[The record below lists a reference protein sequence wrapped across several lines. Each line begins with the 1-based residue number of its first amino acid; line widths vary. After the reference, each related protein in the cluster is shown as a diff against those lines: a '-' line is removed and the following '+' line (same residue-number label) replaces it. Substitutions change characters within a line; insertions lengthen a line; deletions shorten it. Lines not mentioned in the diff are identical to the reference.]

1 MKKKLLQYLVMFLIA
16 LPIINAASIAVDS
29 PQYIIEAETASVN
42 FSINSVNFSGTVTI
56 LYTNINS
63 TIVSVPFSN
72 GNFVGDH
79 YNYSWNVK
87 GSAAGDY
94 SIYASVANSS
104 GDVLAVYNKT
114 GTVNSSIPKVFLSSP
129 SGTLNKDTQ
138 ILIVKTSEIA
148 TCKYDSGNT
157 SYGNMSSTFANT
169 NSIWNNQTLTG
180 LSEGE
185 HSYFVRC
192 TDANG
197 FTMNE
202 PRVIKFTVDLPPSA
216 SIKLSDKSPVKAG
229 TIEVTVTT
237 SENIDNTPTLEYAY
251 NDAPSTKKQ
260 ISLTGSGSSWKGY
273 LIITEADNN
282 KVGTFYFSA
291 LDSAGNTGNKIT
303 SDSIFVVDT
312 LKPVSAQSVK
322 AASNSN
328 GDIELSWYYDGE
340 DANYF
345 NVYRSTSAGVNYV
358 DFYEKSENESRNFLD
373 ESNVNKATYYY
384 RISAVDNAGN
394 EGPLSEEVYATS
406 VNSAVVSSQLPQSS
420 VTQDT
425 TPKVLPP
432 NLVPIVSNYIKTIDK
447 TLIDISDI
455 LVKIEA
461 EDAEKKALLDEFKVK
476 EQLQAARAKLED
488 LSARAEGLKDEYA
501 TRSELEDRINSID
514 LEVKKIENTVPK
526 NVMLLEKSEFIQSTS
541 PQDVENAVN
550 EVMKSIAFT
559 PEEKSEYLKKNQK
572 EKDKIKVSVS
582 VRVISIEYLNGDK
595 KEKSIVKKKLTYENP
610 EALNDVLVIETIPK
624 SIAERYDEIEFI
636 TQNYNVLEEDPII
649 KFGFLKFDFNGE
661 TIEYHLSK
669 RISADDV
676 KNSKSVVLISP
687 NQMVEINK
695 VTGNSI
701 FGSFD
706 LSTSQSVF
714 IWGGMLSIIML
725 SGYYFLYVKN
735 YRYAIKGAARS
746 FKRSSYDGEGTDEHH
761 DLPGLPEIGN
771 RNSLIESNSLKV
783 NDMDST
789 RLLNEIYLHI
799 KDSKGAVSDKLLPL
813 FVKLNNKLETQ
824 GFKNASI
831 GNSYNNNVV
840 FLNALI
846 DKAHEHIDGSAHSEA
861 VKLYPKIDY
870 IYKNLP
876 KEAKAEIYQRCAH
889 LHRRISHLKPM
900 F

>member
-1 MKKKLLQYLVMFLIA
+1 MKTGLKYFLISVMMLIV
-16 LPIINAASIAVDS
+16 LPMINAASITVDS

-42 FSINSVNFSGTVTI
+42 FSINANAFSGTVTI

-63 TIVSVPFSN
+63 TISSVSFNS
-72 GNFVGDH
+72 GNFVGEH

-87 GSAAGDY
+87 GTAPGEY
-94 SIYASVANSS
+94 SVYASVANSS

-114 GTVNSSIPKVFLSSP
+114 GTVNSSIPKVFSSSP

-138 ILIVKTSEIA
+138 ILIVKTSEVA
-148 TCKYDSGNT
+148 ACKYDAANT
-157 SYGNMSSTFANT
+157 TYENMSSTFANT
-169 NSIWNNQTLTG
+169 NSVNHNQTLTG

-192 TDANG
+192 MDTNG

-202 PRVIKFTVDLPPSA
+202 AKSIKFTVDLPPSA
-216 SIKLSDKSPVKAG
+216 SIALSDKSPMKAG

-237 SENIDNTPTLEYAY
+237 SENIENTPILEYAY

-260 ISLTGSGSSWKGY
+260 ISLTGSGSLWKGY
-273 LIITEADNN
+273 LIATENDNN

-291 LDSAGNTGNKIT
+291 VDSAGNTGNKIT

-312 LKPVSAQSVK
+312 LKPVSPQSVK
-322 AASNSN
+322 AESNTN
-328 GDIELSWYYDGE
+328 GDIELIWYYDGE
-340 DANYF
+340 EANYF

-358 DFYEKSENESRNFLD
+358 DFYEASENKSSNFLD
-373 ESNVNKATYYY
+373 EDTVNKATYYY
-384 RISAVDNAGN
+384 RVSAVDNAGN
-394 EGPLSEEVYATS
+394 EGPLSGEVYATS
-406 VNSAVVSSQLPQSS
+406 VNNAVISSQLPQSS
-420 VTQDT
+420 AAQDT

-432 NLVPIVSNYIKTIDK
+432 NLVPVVNNYIKTID
-447 TLIDISDI
+447 TALIDISDI
-455 LVKIEA
+455 LAKIEA

-476 EQLQAARAKLED
+476 GQLQDARAKLEA
-488 LSARAEGLKDEYA
+488 LSVKAEGLKEEYA
-501 TRSELEDRINSID
+501 TRSELEGSINSID

-526 NVMLLEKSEFIQSTS
+526 NVMLLEKSEFIQSTG

-550 EVMKSIAFT
+550 EVMKDIAFT

-595 KEKSIVKKKLTYENP
+595 KEKSIVKKILTYENP
-610 EALNDVLVIETIPK
+610 ETLNDVLVIETIPK
-624 SIAERYDEIEFI
+624 SIAERYDEIDFI

-649 KFGFLKFDFNGE
+649 KFGFLKFDSGGE
-661 TIEYHLSK
+661 TVEYHLGK

-706 LSTSQSVF
+706 LSASQSVF

-735 YRYAIKGAARS
+735 YRYAIKGAAKA
-746 FKRSSYDGEGTDEHH
+746 FKRDDDEHH

-771 RNSLIESNSLKV
+771 RDSLIEGNSLKV

-799 KDSKGAVSDKLLPL
+799 KDSKGAASEKLLPL

-876 KEAKAEIYQRCAH
+876 KEAKAEIFQRCAH